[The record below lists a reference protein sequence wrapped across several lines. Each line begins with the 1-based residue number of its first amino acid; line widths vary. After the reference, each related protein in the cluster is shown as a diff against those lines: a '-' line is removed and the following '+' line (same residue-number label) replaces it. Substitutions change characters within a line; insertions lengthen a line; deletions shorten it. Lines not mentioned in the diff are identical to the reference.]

1 MTSTAFANEFDMRTG
16 KKGYGFQSVRLFM
29 DQETCTMQNA
39 RSKDYFQAQ
48 RMLSGKSYL
57 ILEKMQTYLCN
68 GYIAFTKN
76 RGNSFSAAHSS
87 CLTFMTNMQS
97 FPTHGSLILLD
108 LAIFSNH
115 DFCTTTPATGSTGLI
130 GFILYR
136 GSWNDDRAP

>member
-68 GYIAFTKN
+68 GYIAFTKTA
-76 RGNSFSAAHSS
+76 GI
-87 CLTFMTNMQS
+87 L
-97 FPTHGSLILLD
+97 FPQLIL
-108 LAIFSNH
+108 
-115 DFCTTTPATGSTGLI
+115 
-130 GFILYR
+130 R
-136 GSWNDDRAP
+136 V